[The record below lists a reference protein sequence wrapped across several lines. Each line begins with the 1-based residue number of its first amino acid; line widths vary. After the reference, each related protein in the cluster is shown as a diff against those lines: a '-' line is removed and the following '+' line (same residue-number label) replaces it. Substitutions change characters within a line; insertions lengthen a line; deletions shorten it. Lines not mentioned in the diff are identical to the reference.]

1 VGRAALRRTPWVVVR
16 RGYVRD
22 GMLPVGVHGAAR
34 HQRFAACVAVGEIA
48 ERRSPQDLTTLPY
61 DIEPR
66 RRDAVPA
73 LAAVARVAAV
83 LERGGH
89 RWGPRGSVGFEI
101 ATGAPVATPSSDLD
115 LVLRQARRLEPN
127 AAIDL
132 RAALAEAAAPGRVDV
147 MLETPSGGV
156 TLTDLAMR
164 PACVLVRTPEG
175 PRLAADPWLVDG
187 DGRYIQA

>member
-1 VGRAALRRTPWVVVR
+1 
-16 RGYVRD
+16 
-22 GMLPVGVHGAAR
+22 
-34 HQRFAACVAVGEIA
+34 
-48 ERRSPQDLTTLPY
+48 
-61 DIEPR
+61 
-66 RRDAVPA
+66 
-73 LAAVARVAAV
+73 
-83 LERGGH
+83 
-89 RWGPRGSVGFEI
+89 
-101 ATGAPVATPSSDLD
+101 VATPSSDLD

-175 PRLAADPWLVDG
+175 PRLAADPWMVDG